1 MHPRIAV
8 TCAALTAI
16 LMTACSSEEDRP
28 TPAEATSSA
37 APSAAPSAVVPAEPM
52 PSPTCSWPSRGEVS
66 ATGSGFVAEL
76 NVMSGRPNPAWRLT
90 TAEGVELRRLLRS
103 NRAELD
109 LDGPD
114 ELGGYG
120 VSADGAALAFLEQ
133 LALPSRFWVQGE
145 GEIATF
151 LGTTLP
157 CSPTAS
163 DRSSAQQPEC
173 EVVMFEGL
181 TYRLTPSPEGTG
193 PGVGRLLGEG
203 RTGRCTEGSSS
214 AVTVYSVNEESPEQA
229 VTISYGD
236 VVLLYTR
243 PPD

>member
-1 MHPRIAV
+1 MQARVAV
-8 TCAALTAI
+8 SIVALV
-16 LMTACSSEEDRP
+16 LVLVTACSKEDDQ
-28 TPAEATSSA
+28 PAPVEAKSSA
-37 APSAAPSAVVPAEPM
+37 APSPAAPAVVPAEPM
-52 PSPTCSWPSRGEVS
+52 PSPTCSWPPRGEVP

-76 NVMSGRPNPAWRLT
+76 NIMSGLPNPAWRLT
-90 TAEGVELRRLLRS
+90 SAEGVALRRLLRTS
-103 NRAELD
+103 RAELD

-133 LALPSRFWVQGE
+133 LELPPRFWVRGE

-157 CSPTAS
+157 CSPLAS
-163 DRSSAQQPEC
+163 DPPSAQQPEC

-203 RTGRCTEGSSS
+203 RTGRCTAGGSS
-214 AVTVYSVNEESPEQA
+214 AVTVYSANEESPEQA

-243 PPD
+243 SAD